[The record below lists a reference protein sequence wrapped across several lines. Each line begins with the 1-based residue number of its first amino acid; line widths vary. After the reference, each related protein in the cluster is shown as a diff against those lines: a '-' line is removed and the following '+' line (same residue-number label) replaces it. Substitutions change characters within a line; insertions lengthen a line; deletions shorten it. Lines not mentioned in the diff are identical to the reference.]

1 MNWNSILLENY
12 ARRGR
17 IIAAILTASLLP
29 LAVTAQEAEE
39 EIEEEDD
46 IIILSPFVVDE
57 TATVGY
63 LATQTLAGT
72 RIASQLKDVAASV
85 FVFTPELMEDTGM
98 TNIQDAFMYGANT
111 EGRDTYTAAARS
123 FTGRSDAVGAYSSSH
138 SNIQANQRVRGLTS
152 ADVSRGYYF
161 STFPMDTFSIEQAT
175 LLRGP
180 NSIMFGLGSPAG
192 IFDYTP
198 KRAKFRDT
206 GEFSFRFNKYG
217 GARYVLDYN
226 KHLLEDEL
234 AIRVVGLSEDE
245 RFDAEPAFEKD
256 KRLFITG
263 SWKPF
268 KGRTGTTIRATA
280 EFTDMKQLYP
290 ADVPPTDGYSKWLDA
305 GGEGWD
311 PTLNRTLPFQPR
323 TVPYK
328 EDEDEVEDPN
338 RCPAMKL
345 RDNDGYVIREIP
357 YPVVDGVC
365 RNLNGDPFQ
374 VGFPPSLGVGRGNI
388 RGIVLADNKC
398 GAPRSE
404 ADPACDLVWAS
415 TAPRNAGAG
424 VSVNGV
430 ATRQGFTGTAGTFD
444 GVRFEVEESI
454 TDRSVWD
461 WKNWNIAVN
470 RDSISYFSGST
481 WNLTVEQKLF
491 DNFHIEAG
499 VNQERYSKA
508 QNSPFRQGKIHI
520 DPNLVLPDGSP
531 NPNYRRPVMSYS
543 AIGKVFDEQA
553 DEYRLTATYT
563 LDLEEKISKWF
574 GRHKF
579 IGHYNNLETNIRE
592 HSTRDVRAAERP
604 NFYDGPLG
612 RSWDLGPRGS
622 FPVLHYI
629 GPPVTGNQVSAS
641 GPFLFDFAFYG
652 GAEGPSGVYRT
663 QQNANYFLNS
673 TVDDAYAGA
682 EGIMQPPG
690 TQLFAPGST
699 DRGTGSAYCVRDRSN
714 PDYRANC
721 VPVLQ
726 MEAKLGDDGMPA
738 LDEDGNTIMVLS
750 MTPKL
755 DMDGKPVMGEDGMV
769 VMTTVPTFDDM
780 GNALYQ
786 QMAGGDFIHS
796 GKWHS
801 DGVMDATSEAFWD
814 ITRGLQRNTFE
825 SAAFISQSHMFRKGA
840 DSDDHFAV
848 FTLGWRRD
856 KVNSWEG
863 AEIANQRNAAN
874 IPDTT
879 IDGWVLNSQPLGAE
893 LVEDSFSYGIV
904 AHPTKWLS
912 LYYNDS
918 KNFRSQGLRVTL
930 YGDDIGPERGTGTDK
945 GFNLSLFKG
954 KLNARVNWFEVEQGN
969 VSAQAVHFIAFW
981 RLNYMESQTKL
992 RLVDQGY
999 LLPVDRSSEYVP
1011 SPQGYPGRVGSLGTV
1026 SNFSASGNEI
1036 EITANTRIG
1045 GGTLRMMFNAG
1056 RQEVVQS
1063 NLGPFVK
1070 QWIEERTAA
1079 WSTQPWYSRKGKEG
1093 TGPFGT
1099 GLDFEKGA
1107 ITFNPADD
1115 ETCAIGQ
1122 RCTFEELLQ
1131 SIVLDPLNQVLVQD
1145 GRVNPQLSEWHWATV
1160 ANYTFDQGFLDGF
1173 SIGGAMRW
1181 NAEQVIGYNVTKVTI
1196 DGQEVD
1202 SSDLDSPYYGDSD
1215 LFTDIWFGYRRQLF
1229 EGKLNWK
1236 IQLNVRN
1243 FGNDADLDEVATHLD
1258 GSYARYRIVPE
1269 SSWFITNTFDF

>member
-1 MNWNSILLENY
+1 MNWKSILMEDY
-12 ARRGR
+12 ARRGK

-39 EIEEEDD
+39 EMEEAEDD
-46 IIILSPFVVDE
+46 IVELSPFVVDE

-85 FVFTPELMEDTGM
+85 FVYTPELMEDTGM

-111 EGRDTYTAAARS
+111 EGRDTYTAAART
-123 FTGRSDAVGAYSSSH
+123 FTGRSDAVGAYSNSH
-138 SNIQANQRVRGLTS
+138 SNTQANQRVRGLTS
-152 ADVSRGYYF
+152 ADVSRGYYY

-198 KRAKFRDT
+198 KKAKFRDA

-217 GARYVLDYN
+217 GTRYVLDYN
-226 KHLLEDEL
+226 RHLLEDEL
-234 AIRVVGLSEDE
+234 AIRVVGLYEDE

-256 KRLFITG
+256 RRLFITG
-263 SWKPF
+263 TWKPF
-268 KGRTGTTIRATA
+268 KGRTGTTIRATG
-280 EFTDMKQLYP
+280 EFTDMNQLYP
-290 ADVPPTDGYSKWLDA
+290 ADVPPTDGYSKWLNA

-311 PTLNRTLPFQPR
+311 PTQNQMVTGIDPATGE
-323 TVPYK
+323 TVT
-328 EDEDEVEDPN
+328 EV
-338 RCPAMKL
+338 L
-345 RDNDGYVIREIP
+345 RD
-357 YPVVDGVC
+357 
-365 RNLNGDPFQ
+365 LNGDPVQ
-374 VGFPPSLGVGRGNI
+374 IPFPPSLGIGRGNI
-388 RGIVLADNKC
+388 RGFVFADNQC
-398 GAPRSE
+398 GTPRSE
-404 ADPACDLVWAS
+404 ADPACDTVWAI
-415 TAPRNAGAG
+415 TQPRNAGAG
-424 VSVNGV
+424 VSVNGR

-461 WKNWNIAVN
+461 WKNWNIAVA

-491 DNFHIEAG
+491 DNFHVEAG

-531 NPNYRRPVMSYS
+531 NPNYRRPVTSYS
-543 AIGKVFDEQA
+543 AIGIVFDEQA
-553 DEYRLTATYT
+553 DEYRFTATYT
-563 LDLEEKISKWF
+563 LDLEEKIGKWF

-592 HSTRDVRAAERP
+592 HSTRDVRVAERP
-604 NFYDGPLG
+604 NFFDGPYN

-622 FPVLHYI
+622 FPVLHYV
-629 GPPVTGNQVSAS
+629 GPPVSGNQVRAT

-652 GAEGPSGVYRT
+652 GAEGPSGVTRS
-663 QQNANYFLNS
+663 QENANYFLNY
-673 TVDDAYAGA
+673 TVDEAYAKELA
-682 EGIMQPPG
+682 PSG
-690 TQLFAPGST
+690 TQLFAPGSM
-699 DRGTGSAYCVRDRSN
+699 DRATGTAYCVRDRSQN
-714 PDYRANC
+714 RAGPSRDLMDPETGETIPAGAYLSNC
-721 VPVLQ
+721 R
-726 MEAKLGDDGMPA
+726 PA
-738 LDEDGNTIMVLS
+738 MDADGN
-750 MTPKL
+750 
-755 DMDGKPVMGEDGMV
+755 GM
-769 VMTTVPTFDDM
+769 FDAM
-780 GNALYQ
+780 GNPLYM
-786 QMAGGDFIHS
+786 QMAGGDFIHP
-796 GKWHS
+796 GEWNS
-801 DGVMDATSEAFWD
+801 DGVMEASSYPFWD

-840 DSDDHFAV
+840 DSDDHYAV

-856 KVNSWEG
+856 TVNSWEG
-863 AEIANQRNAAN
+863 AEIQQQRNAAN
-874 IPDTT
+874 VADTT
-879 IDGWVLNSQPLGAE
+879 IDGWVLNPQPLGEE
-893 LVEDSFSYGIV
+893 LVEDTFSYGIV

-930 YGDDIGPERGTGTDK
+930 YGDDIGPERGTGTDR

-981 RLNYMESQTKL
+981 RLNYMESQTKT
-992 RLVDQGY
+992 RLVDQGF

-1011 SPQGYPGRVGSLGTV
+1011 SPPGYPGRVGSLGTV

-1079 WSTQPWYSRKGKEG
+1079 WSQQSWYSRKGKEG

-1099 GLDFEKGA
+1099 GLDFETGA

-1115 ETCAIGQ
+1115 ETCAIGK

-1160 ANYTFDQGFLDGF
+1160 ANYTVDQGFLDGF

-1181 NAEQVIGYNVTKVTI
+1181 NAEQVIGYNVAKVTI
-1196 DGQEVD
+1196 DGKEVD
-1202 SSDLDSPYYGDSD
+1202 SSDLDSPYYGDAD
-1215 LFTDIWFGYRRQLF
+1215 LYTDIWFGYRRPLF
-1229 EGKLNWK
+1229 EGKLNWR

-1258 GSYARYRIVPE
+1258 GSPARYRIVPE
-1269 SSWFITNTFDF
+1269 ANWFITNTFDF